1 MRIDIL
7 TLFPPM
13 FEGPFGCGIFQRAI
27 ANGLVA
33 INLINIR
40 DYTHDKHHTADDYPY
55 GGGAGMVMKP
65 EPIFEAVEAIKKAVN
80 EEPPVILLSPQGRS
94 FSDAIAREL
103 ARQPHLVFICGHYE
117 GIDERVAE
125 HLATDEISIGDYVL
139 TGGEIPAL
147 VVCDAVLRLV
157 PGVLG
162 SEDSPAEDSHAA
174 GLLEYPQYTRPADFR
189 GWQVPEV
196 LLSGNHAGIARWRRE
211 QIIRR
216 TLERRPELLERA
228 ELGRED
234 KKLVER
240 LTAARPQ
247 ADDSK
252 ES

>member
-13 FEGPFGCGIFQRAI
+13 FEGPFGFGIFQRAI
-27 ANGLVA
+27 DNGLVE

-55 GGGAGMVMKP
+55 GGGAGMVLKP
-65 EPIFEAVEAIKKAVN
+65 GPVFEAVEAIKTAVS
-80 EEPPVILLSPQGRS
+80 EAPPVILLSPQGRP
-94 FSDAIAREL
+94 FSHEIAVEL
-103 ARQPHLVFICGHYE
+103 AMKPHLVFICGHYE

-125 HLATDEISIGDYVL
+125 RLATDEISIGDYVL
-139 TGGEIPAL
+139 TGGEVPAM
-147 VVCDAVLRLV
+147 VVIDAVLRLV

-162 SEDSPAEDSHAA
+162 SEASPAEDSHAA

-189 GWQVPEV
+189 GWKVPEV
-196 LLSGNHAGIARWRRE
+196 LLSGNHARIARFRRE

-228 ELGRED
+228 DLGRED
-234 KKLVER
+234 KQLVER

-247 ADDSK
+247 ADDK